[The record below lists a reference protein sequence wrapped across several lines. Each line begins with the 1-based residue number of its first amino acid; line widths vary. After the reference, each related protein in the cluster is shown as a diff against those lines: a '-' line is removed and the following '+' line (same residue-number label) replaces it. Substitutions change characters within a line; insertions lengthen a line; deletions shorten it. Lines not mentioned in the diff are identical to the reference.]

1 MLPKACRSAY
11 LRLVTEHAPRSW
23 DPARLPDQ
31 TGRTYLITGANAGL
45 GYFASEQLARAGAHV
60 ILSGRSPNKLAAAH
74 DALEARV
81 PDASVQTLL
90 LDVSNTGSIRAAAA
104 SVRGGLFKRQRLDG
118 VLLNAGI
125 VHTPRQ
131 RETTRDGR
139 ELVLATNA
147 LGHFVLAAELLTT
160 LSKSATRTWTPRMV
174 WLGSMSTRMGAYD
187 PVDIQLERGYHA
199 YRAYVQSKVV
209 VQALGI
215 EADVRLRDAGVPVE
229 SVVAHPGY
237 SIGGRTPRVQGVNE
251 PSAWKRF
258 KDGLQA
264 PIAQSKERGAAS
276 LVRAL
281 VDPAITG
288 GEYWGPRLITRGE
301 PTRQQPSRTSS
312 DPEVRQRIWE
322 TCERL
327 SGMEWPFARAAR
339 LAGR

>member
-1 MLPKACRSAY
+1 MRREACPRAY
-11 LRLVTEHAPRSW
+11 LRLVTDPAPAVW
-23 DPARLPDQ
+23 DPDRLPDQ
-31 TGRTYLITGANAGL
+31 TGRTFLITGANAGL

-60 ILSGRSPNKLAAAH
+60 ILSGRNPNKLAAAH

-90 LDVSNTGSIRAAAA
+90 LDVSNVGSIRAAAA

-139 ELVLATNA
+139 ELVLVTNA

-160 LSKSATRTWTPRMV
+160 MSKSASRTWTPRMV

-187 PVDIQLERGYHA
+187 PVDIQLERGYA
-199 YRAYVQSKVV
+199 AWKAYVQSKVV

-215 EADVRLRDAGVPVE
+215 EADLRLRDAGVPVE

-237 SIGGRTPRVQGVNE
+237 SIGGRTPRVSGVNE
-251 PSAWKRF
+251 PSAWKRL
-258 KDGLQA
+258 KGGLQA
-264 PIAQSKERGAAS
+264 PVAQSKERGAAS

-281 VDPAITG
+281 IDPEISG
-288 GEYWGPRLITRGE
+288 GEYWGPRHLTRGL
-301 PTRQQPSRTSS
+301 PVRQQPSRTSS
-312 DPEVRQRIWE
+312 DPAVRRRIWE
-322 TCERL
+322 TCEIL
-327 SGMEWPFARAAR
+327 SGMEWPLQRAAR
-339 LAGR
+339 MAGR